1 MTAMKHAVTHHHHV
15 EKFLNRGTSLW
26 VQGNEKYGTN
36 SGAVTWWIGLDDMS
50 KEEILEGSVVS
61 VLFPIHVAAVSHL
74 CQLWH
79 KWETA
84 TWAIISHAWRVYLVV
99 IFSSSDRAK
108 PFITVA
114 WASNAAE
121 ACETC
126 CNCHQNTDTKI

>member
-1 MTAMKHAVTHHHHV
+1 MTAMKHAVTHQNHV

-84 TWAIISHAWRVYLVV
+84 TWMGNSNMGHHLTCMAS
-99 IFSSSDRAK
+99 IFSRHILFLRHSQAIHHCSMGK
-108 PFITVA
+108 QCG
-114 WASNAAE
+114 WSMWNML
-121 ACETC
+121 
-126 CNCHQNTDTKI
+126 